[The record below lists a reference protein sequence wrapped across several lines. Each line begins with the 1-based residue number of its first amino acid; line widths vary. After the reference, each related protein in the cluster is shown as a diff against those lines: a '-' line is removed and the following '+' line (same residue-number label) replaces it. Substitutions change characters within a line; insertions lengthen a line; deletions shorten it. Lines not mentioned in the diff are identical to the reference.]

1 VEELGKTHVLLVGED
16 INSIKIQEAKRK
28 QMKTKKKKKK
38 DLGSNHFINLS
49 RVQ

>member
-38 DLGSNHFINLS
+38 I
-49 RVQ
+49 